1 MPARRPE
8 VPAAVPALR
17 SYPVLF
23 RLHTV
28 LLHFSYK
35 NLLPV
40 RIPVLYLPGFWNH
53 HTDYVYKIRLHRRF
67 RRHLWHSQNFR
78 VRTVWSGNRSLT
90 AGYCSHFSK
99 APYPLS
105 LPPGIM
111 QYVLCL
117 LLHICL
123 LPGEDLADT
132 WLLSIFSS
140 QTSFPAVPPHSPAD
154 RPACYFLRRNHRPL
168 LLFYSKNK
176 RFSR

>member
-1 MPARRPE
+1 MLLRHPE
-8 VPAAVPALR
+8 VPVAVPVLR

-28 LLHFSYK
+28 LLHFSYRI
-35 NLLPV
+35 LLPV
-40 RIPVLYLPGFWNH
+40 RIPVPYLPGFWNRR
-53 HTDYVYKIRLHRRF
+53 TDYVHKIRLHHRF
-67 RRHLWHSQNFR
+67 RRHLWHSQTLPCQ
-78 VRTVWSGNRSLT
+78 TVPSWNRSLT

-99 APYPLS
+99 APYPLL

-154 RPACYFLRRNHRPL
+154 RHACYFRYCSL
-168 LLFYSKNK
+168 SDQ
-176 RFSR
+176 